1 MYVVH
6 HYGIHIFSKRPLV
19 GYKIIRIPEARK
31 YLLVECGIQ
40 VCFGIQRKTT
50 FVGAFV
56 CMLVGLKVLGLV
68 LGVELQDI
76 N

>member
-6 HYGIHIFSKRPLV
+6 HYRIHILNKCPLV
-19 GYKIIRIPEARK
+19 AYKIIQIPEARK

-50 FVGAFV
+50 FAGAFV
-56 CMLVGLKVLGLV
+56 CMLVGLKVLELA
-68 LGVELQDI
+68 LGVQLQDI
-76 N
+76 K

>member
-6 HYGIHIFSKRPLV
+6 HYRIHIFNKCPLV
-19 GYKIIRIPEARK
+19 AYKIIRIPVARK

-40 VCFGIQRKTT
+40 VCFGILRKTT
-50 FVGAFV
+50 FAGAFV
-56 CMLVGLKVLGLV
+56 CMLVGLKVLGLA

-76 N
+76 K